1 MSGANAS
8 GYLESRTMKTEI
20 PSVKMVA
27 IADDEAGQRIDNF
40 LRTQL
45 KGVPKSMIYR
55 ILRKGEVRVNK
66 KRVKPEYKLEAGDE
80 VRIPPVRVSEK
91 EEEAVSPHLQ
101 KVAALADVI
110 LYEDDHIL
118 VLNKPSGTAVHGGS
132 GLSFGVIE
140 GLRAL
145 RPEARFLEL
154 VHRLDRD
161 TSGVLLVAKKRSALR
176 SLHEQLRDKGMQKD
190 YLALVRGQ
198 WQSHTKVVQAPLLK
212 NILQSGERIVRVNQ
226 EGKPSETRFKV
237 EERYT
242 HATLVRCSPVTGRT
256 HQIRVHTQYAGHP
269 IAFDDRYGDREFD
282 KQLAGTGLNR
292 LFLHAAALKFTHP
305 GSGEIMRIEAPL
317 DNQLKRCLQVLRNA
331 KGPRSGSGF
340 EPPGKPGENFILL
353 LLIKNVAQFRPRFC
367 FQLILRVLRRP
378 HFMHFCEGVVNGF
391 RREELILSAA
401 VNKHRFCRGNA
412 GDIGNIEASG

>member
-8 GYLESRTMKTEI
+8 GYLESRTMKTET
-20 PSVKMVA
+20 PTVKMVA
-27 IADDEAGQRIDNF
+27 IAADEAGQRIDNF

-80 VRIPPVRVSEK
+80 VRIPPVRVAER

-101 KVAALADVI
+101 KVAALSEVI

-145 RPEARFLEL
+145 RPEAT
-154 VHRLDRD
+154 RLFVGAPD

-212 NILQSGERIVRVNQ
+212 NILQSGERIVRVSQ

-237 EERYT
+237 EERYEF
-242 HATLVRCSPVTGRT
+242 ATLVRCSPVTGRT

-282 KQLAGTGLNR
+282 KQLSGTGLNR

-305 GSGEIMRIEAPL
+305 ATGEVMRVEAPL
-317 DNQLKRCLQVLRNA
+317 DNQLKHCLQVLR
-331 KGPRSGSGF
+331 KS
-340 EPPGKPGENFILL
+340 K
-353 LLIKNVAQFRPRFC
+353 
-367 FQLILRVLRRP
+367 
-378 HFMHFCEGVVNGF
+378 
-391 RREELILSAA
+391 
-401 VNKHRFCRGNA
+401 
-412 GDIGNIEASG
+412 